1 VPGVRF
7 PSALLAVVAALAS
20 TLVLAAPAAA
30 ESVGE
35 KIVEKCG
42 HHEPL
47 GGYTQRQ
54 YEEALKDMSTATREY
69 SSCESEIRQAEL
81 AAAGGGTGAEG
92 GGATS
97 APLALTPTEQ
107 RAVQS
112 AHKHGAR
119 PVQVGAEPIRPGVV
133 KANIAS
139 AVNSLP
145 HSLFALLALL
155 AAAALTTAAWEVRRR
170 VRSRGDG

>member
-1 VPGVRF
+1 MPGVRF
-7 PSALLAVVAALAS
+7 PRGLLAVVAALAS
-20 TLVLAAPAAA
+20 MLALAATAAA
-30 ESVGE
+30 ESTGE

-47 GGYTQRQ
+47 GGYTQHQ
-54 YEEALKDMSTATREY
+54 YEEALKDMATATSEY
-69 SSCESEIRQAEL
+69 STCESEIRSAEL
-81 AAAGGGTGAEG
+81 AAAGSGTGGAAG
-92 GGATS
+92 SNGGA
-97 APLALTPTEQ
+97 ALPLTPTER

-112 AHKHGAR
+112 AHKR
-119 PVQVGAEPIRPGVV
+119 SSLPVRVGGEPIRPGIV

-155 AAAALTTAAWEVRRR
+155 AAAALVTVGWEVRKR
-170 VRSRGDG
+170 VRARGEG